1 MAKSKAKKMREHLRR
16 NGLRDAVLSRGAAPS
31 FSTHERVTKTK
42 KDRLER
48 IKHKKR
54 NPHDHR
60 SDGGD
65 SFFLPESRSL
75 SMISLSC
82 FLFSFI
88 QSTKSSQ

>member
-54 NPHDHR
+54 NPHDHK

-65 SFFLPESRSL
+65 SFFFAGISEPFYDFSVMFSL
-75 SMISLSC
+75 FFHTIY
-82 FLFSFI
+82 
-88 QSTKSSQ
+88 